1 MPVIRPMTEADAEGA
16 LDTTVASFED
26 LARRFNEPPE
36 PPPDPTMAHIRYRHL
51 VRTDPGGAWV
61 AEDERGI
68 GGCALALRREDV
80 WGLSL
85 LVVRP
90 DLQSSGVGRELL
102 LRANE
107 YSEGARGRIILS
119 SQDPRA
125 IRAYSRLGLQAH
137 PCFWATGRPRG
148 VVDPGVTRAG
158 TSADIPFTAE
168 VDRHVRGAAHG
179 ADIEAQLQMGQRL
192 LISDRGYAVVRPDGG
207 GLRLLAALEEDGAR
221 ELLRTVFARAGDG
234 ETSADWLSAKQQ
246 WAIEECRD
254 AGLELRTDRG
264 AVFLDGDVGP
274 FSPYL
279 PSGAFL

>member
-1 MPVIRPMTEADAEGA
+1 MPVIRLMTEADAEGA
-16 LDTTVASFED
+16 LDATVAAFED

-36 PPPDPTMAHIRYRHL
+36 TPPDPAVALLRYRHL
-51 VRTDPGGAWV
+51 IRTDPAGAWV
-61 AEDERGI
+61 VEDEQGI

-85 LVVRP
+85 LIVRP

-102 LRANE
+102 ARAHE
-107 YSEGARGRIILS
+107 YAEGARGRIILS
-119 SQDPRA
+119 SQDSRA

-137 PCFWATGRPRG
+137 PCFWATGTARG
-148 VVDPGVTRAG
+148 IVDPGVTRAG
-158 TSADIPFTAE
+158 TAADIPFTE
-168 VDRHVRGAAHG
+168 VVDRHVRGAAHG
-179 ADIEAQLQMGQRL
+179 VDIDAQLQMGARM
-192 LISDRGYAVVRPDGG
+192 LISERGYAMLSSTGS
-207 GLRLLAALEEDGAR
+207 LRLLAALDDDGAR
-221 ELLRTVFARAGDG
+221 ELLRTAFLRAPDG
-234 ETSADWLSAKQQ
+234 EASAEWLSSAQQ

-279 PSGAFL
+279 PNGAFL